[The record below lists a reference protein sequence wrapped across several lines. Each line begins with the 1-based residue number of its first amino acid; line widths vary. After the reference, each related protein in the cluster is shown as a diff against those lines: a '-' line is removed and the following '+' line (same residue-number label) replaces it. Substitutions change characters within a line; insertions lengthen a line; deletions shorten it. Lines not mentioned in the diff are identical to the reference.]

1 MRWSKFFARAIFL
14 AFSIMP
20 IAAHSAES
28 NKFVTKQD
36 TVSLVSQS
44 DSVAGNSIRLG
55 LLFRLEKGWH
65 IYWKIAG
72 DAGEPPRLTLTAPEH
87 AFAGA
92 FEWPAPDWF
101 LVNSLGDYV
110 ETGTVL
116 LPFSAILP
124 EPLPVAGVDLH
135 AIVHWL
141 VCDSTICV
149 PQQAAF
155 KLHENAGIETASA
168 QSSLFAAANAALPRP
183 SPFKAYIAAD
193 GVLVVEGGGLGA
205 ADIKAV
211 HFFPDNPDAI
221 VNAAPQPLEFR
232 LNGFSLALRPAKSNG
247 RQPLSGVLEITDGNG
262 AKRAL
267 TIEARTAPCAP
278 YRN

>member
-1 MRWSKFFARAIFL
+1 MRGSKFVARAIFL

-36 TVSLVSQS
+36 TVSLVAQS

-92 FEWPAPDWF
+92 FEWPA
-101 LVNSLGDYV
+101 
-110 ETGTVL
+110 
-116 LPFSAILP
+116 
-124 EPLPVAGVDLH
+124 VAGVDLH

-155 KLHENAGIETASA
+155 KLHENAGIETPSA

-247 RQPLSGVLEITDGNG
+247 RQLLSGVLEITDGNG
-262 AKRAL
+262 AMRAL
-267 TIEARTAPCAP
+267 TIEARNAPCAP